1 MKKGIFLTVAALG
14 LALFAVPDAH
24 GWWNRGPD
32 VNQRFSGSTFTIDV
46 DDGEG
51 GTGNSTAMINAI
63 AKGQPGSAHL
73 DSIVVFGPV
82 GPHGSCPG
90 QLGADVISQ
99 NSVER
104 YSDGSLLTLLTD
116 PGAVLCTPDGIVFTI
131 EGLTGVITGG
141 TGRFEGASGTF
152 EAEAATA
159 NSGITG
165 RLTADFD

>member
-1 MKKGIFLTVAALG
+1 MKMGIFIGVAALG
-14 LALFAVPDAH
+14 FALFAVPDAH
-24 GWWNRGPD
+24 GWWHRGPD

-46 DDGEG
+46 DEDTDE
-51 GTGNSTAMINAI
+51 STAMINAI

-82 GPHGSCPG
+82 GPHEGCPG

-116 PGAVLCTPDGIVFTI
+116 PGAVLCTPDGVVFTI

-165 RLTADFD
+165 RLTAEFD